1 MPKSIG
7 KFEKCFFKILEEDMT
22 AGDVV
27 GGSEGLEGGSVG
39 NTDSYAPGDQR
50 VPTSIFGGALTRGGK
65 VKCKKCKEGKKCK
78 DCEEAEEETK

>member
-7 KFEKCFFKILEEDMT
+7 KFEKCFFCVLQEDMT

-39 NTDSYAPGDQR
+39 NTDSYAPRDQR
-50 VPTSIFGGALTRGGK
+50 LPYSTGTYTRAGK
-65 VKCKKCKEGKKCK
+65 VKCKKCKMGVKCK
-78 DCEEAEEETK
+78 CKVEEEENLETK